1 MIYEISISEER
12 TALINIQADSKDE
25 AIGKAFELL
34 DNGDIDMSCI
44 ELDTEVTVQ
53 NETDEADYGDLD
65 GVYRR

>member
-1 MIYEISISEER
+1 MIYTLSVSEER
-12 TALINIQADSKDE
+12 VISIDVQADSKDE

-34 DNGDIDMSCI
+34 DNGDIDMSSI
-44 ELDTEVTVQ
+44 EPDTEVIVQ

>member
-25 AIGKAFELL
+25 AISKAFELL
-34 DNGDIDMSCI
+34 DNGDIDMSSI
-44 ELDTEVTVQ
+44 EPDTEVAVQ
-53 NETDEADYGDLD
+53 NETDETDYGDLD

>member
-34 DNGDIDMSCI
+34 DNGDIDMSSI
-44 ELDTEVTVQ
+44 EPDTEVAVQ
-53 NETDEADYGDLD
+53 NETNEADYGDLD
-65 GVYRR
+65 GVYSR

>member
-1 MIYEISISEER
+1 MIYELSISEER

-25 AIGKAFELL
+25 AISKAFELL

-44 ELDTEVTVQ
+44 EPDTEVTVQ

>member
-34 DNGDIDMSCI
+34 DNGDIDMSSI
-44 ELDTEVTVQ
+44 EPDTEVAVQ
-53 NETDEADYGDLD
+53 NETNEADYGDLD